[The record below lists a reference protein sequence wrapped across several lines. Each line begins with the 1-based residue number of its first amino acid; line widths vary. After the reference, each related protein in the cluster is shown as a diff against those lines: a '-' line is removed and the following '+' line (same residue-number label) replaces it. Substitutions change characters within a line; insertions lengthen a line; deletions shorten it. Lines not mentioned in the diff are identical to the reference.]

1 MSELTLNGKS
11 AAKSWWAGHW
21 MQALARWFDP
31 ERMTRG
37 SNLARQGRVTDLTVQ
52 VGLAQAHVQGIDG
65 SEQEVRISVRAFA
78 DEHWQ
83 RAITVLAGQALYT
96 AQLLNGELPHE
107 IDTVFRAAGVSL
119 FPRSANELSTTCTCS
134 DWGHPCTHVVA
145 TLHRL
150 GEMLDVDPFTILVL
164 RGRSREQVMADLR
177 AERAE
182 RLGSGDTADHT
193 HDVAEQAPPL
203 IADPEAFWELG
214 AALSDLQI
222 RVRRPEIEMELV
234 RILGTPEF
242 ANHPELEK
250 QLEEVY
256 ARVTARA
263 LRVAYEGEGQD

>member
-1 MSELTLNGKS
+1 MSELSLAGKG

-31 ERMTRG
+31 ERMARG
-37 SNLARQGRVTDLTVQ
+37 GNLARQGRVTDLTVQ
-52 VGLAQAHVQGIDG
+52 VGLAQARVQGIDS
-65 SEQEVRISVRAFA
+65 SEQEVRINVRAFA
-78 DEHWQ
+78 DEQWQ
-83 RAITVLAGQALYT
+83 RAINVLAGQAFYT

-107 IDTVFRAAGVSL
+107 IDSVFRAAGVSL
-119 FPRSANELSTTCTCS
+119 FPRSANELSTACTCS
-134 DWGHPCTHVVA
+134 DWVHPCTHVVA
-145 TLHRL
+145 VLHRL

-164 RGRSREQVMADLR
+164 RGRSRDQVMADLR

-182 RLGSGDTADHT
+182 RLGNGDASDHG
-193 HDVAEQAPPL
+193 HEAQEQAPPL
-203 IADPEAFWELG
+203 TADPESFWELG
-214 AALSDLQI
+214 EMLGDLQI

-242 ANHPELEK
+242 ASQPELEK

-263 LRVAYEGEGQD
+263 LSIAYEGEGLD